1 MTGAVAEL
9 AAALERITA
18 AMETEVAAV
27 RSGQAEQLA
36 AAAERKRVAIEAVE
50 PVVQRFADVTSAA
63 SPDERTSLIEAT
75 RRMQAAA
82 DRNAATLQGALEG
95 TRRVYA
101 CLAEAVQA
109 AASSGTYRPDGSR
122 HCAVEL
128 AGTIRRRA

>member
-1 MTGAVAEL
+1 MEAEV
-9 AAALERITA
+9 E
-18 AMETEVAAV
+18 AV
-27 RSGQAEQLA
+27 RSGQNEQLA

-50 PVVQRFADVTSAA
+50 PIVQRFRNATSSA
-63 SPDERTSLIEAT
+63 SPDERGSLVEAT
-75 RRMQAAA
+75 RRMRAAA

-128 AGTIRRRA
+128 AGTIRRQA